1 MLCVVFC
8 YEELINSKPSRASQ
22 RQLNGVRPPWTAPD
36 VLDMNQSMIMIT
48 VNLYNFVI
56 KVVFYEGITYNKS
69 VIKNTKIIIK
79 A

>member
-1 MLCVVFC
+1 MSSI
-8 YEELINSKPSRASQ
+8 YN
-22 RQLNGVRPPWTAPD
+22 
-36 VLDMNQSMIMIT
+36 
-48 VNLYNFVI
+48 NFVI

>member
-1 MLCVVFC
+1 
-8 YEELINSKPSRASQ
+8 
-22 RQLNGVRPPWTAPD
+22 
-36 VLDMNQSMIMIT
+36 MIMIT

-79 A
+79 RDCKT

>member
-1 MLCVVFC
+1 MSAI
-8 YEELINSKPSRASQ
+8 YSKPSRASQ
-22 RQLNGVRPPWTAPD
+22 RQVNGVRPPLTAPD
-36 VLDMNQSMIMIT
+36 VLDRNQSMIMIT

>member
-1 MLCVVFC
+1 MKS
-8 YEELINSKPSRASQ
+8 SKPSRASQ
-22 RQLNGVRPPWTAPD
+22 RQVNGVRPPLTAPD
-36 VLDMNQSMIMIT
+36 VLDRNQSMIMIT